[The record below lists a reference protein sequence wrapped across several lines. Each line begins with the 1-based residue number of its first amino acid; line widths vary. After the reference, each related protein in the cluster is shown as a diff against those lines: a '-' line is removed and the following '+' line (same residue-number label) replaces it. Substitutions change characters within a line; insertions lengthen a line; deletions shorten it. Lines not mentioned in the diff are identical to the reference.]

1 MTDSDSDALASFLN
15 ARGFRHRDAT
25 GQFLLQEYTTYP
37 CNGSVYNDG
46 TTMPAALAQHHA
58 ILREQMGVSMSPV
71 EREAYERILDGA
83 RVALDDQEFAEAW
96 AERRATPQEQV
107 VEYAL
112 RET

>member
-1 MTDSDSDALASFLN
+1 MTGVDVRDGQEGYSVTERPRGTVTFLFTDIE
-15 ARGFRHRDAT
+15 GSTQLWQH
-25 GQFLLQEYTTYP
+25 YP
-37 CNGSVYNDG
+37 N
-46 TTMPAALAQHHA
+46 TMPDALAQHHA

-83 RVALDDQEFAEAW
+83 RVALGDQVFAEAW
-96 AERRATPQEQV
+96 AEGRATPQEQA